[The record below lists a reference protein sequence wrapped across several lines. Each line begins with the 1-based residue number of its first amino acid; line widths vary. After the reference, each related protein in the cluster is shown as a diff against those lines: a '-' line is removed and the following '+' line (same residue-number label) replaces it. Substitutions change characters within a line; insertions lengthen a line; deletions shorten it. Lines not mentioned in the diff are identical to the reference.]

1 MWKDI
6 KGYEGIYQIDENG
19 NVKSFAQY
27 KEGKIK
33 KQQIDKHGYA
43 TIMLCKNGFYEKVF
57 IHRLVLSTFRPCENM
72 EKLHVNH
79 KDANPLNNNIDN
91 LEWVT
96 QQENNKYIEKMG
108 HHSGRSKKKVLVEF
122 RNGDKE
128 EYESLAECAEHF
140 NVNKSTIQS
149 YIKIPL
155 GKKKRK
161 IDANFSFI
169 EEKKV

>member
-33 KQQIDKHGYA
+33 KQQIDKYGYA

-57 IHRLVLSTFRPCENM
+57 IHRLVLSTFKPCENM
-72 EKLHVNH
+72 EKLQVNH

-91 LEWVT
+91 LEWAT
-96 QQENNKYIEKMG
+96 QQENNKYIEKIG
-108 HHSGRSKKKVLVEF
+108 HHSGRPKKKVLVEF
-122 RNGDKE
+122 RNGEKE
-128 EYESLAECAEHF
+128 EYESLAECAKHF
-140 NVNKSTIQS
+140 NVDKSTIQS

-155 GKKKRK
+155 GKKKRR

-169 EEKKV
+169 EEKEA

>member
-6 KGYEGIYQIDENG
+6 PGYENIYKIDENG
-19 NVKSFAQY
+19 NVKSFARD
-27 KEGKIK
+27 KDGIL
-33 KQQIDKHGYA
+33 KQPQIDKHGYA
-43 TIMLCKNGFYEKVF
+43 TVLLWNKGSYKMMF
-57 IHRLVLSTFRPCENM
+57 IHRLVLMAFKPCNNM
-72 EKLHVNH
+72 NELHVNH

-96 QQENNKYIEKMG
+96 QKENNAYIEKIG
-108 HHSGRSKKKVLVEF
+108 HHSGRSKKRVLVEF
-122 RNGDKE
+122 RNGEKKE
-128 EYESLAECAEHF
+128 FNSLAECAHYF

-155 GKKKRK
+155 SKRKRK

-169 EEKKV
+169 EEKA

>member
-33 KQQIDKHGYA
+33 KQQIDKYGYA

-57 IHRLVLSTFRPCENM
+57 IHRLVLSTFKPCENM

-91 LEWVT
+91 LEWVS
-96 QQENNKYIEKMG
+96 QQENNKYIEKIG
-108 HHSGRSKKKVLVEF
+108 HHSGRPKKKVLVEF
-122 RNGDKE
+122 RNGETE
-128 EYESLAECAEHF
+128 EYESLAECAKHF
-140 NVNKSTIQS
+140 NVDKSTIQG

-155 GKKKRK
+155 GKKKRR

-169 EEKKV
+169 EEKKA

>member
-43 TIMLCKNGFYEKVF
+43 TIMLCRNGFYEKVF
-57 IHRLVLSTFRPCENM
+57 IHRLVLSTFKPCENM

-91 LEWVT
+91 LEWVS
-96 QQENNKYIEKMG
+96 QQENNKYIEKIG
-108 HHSGRSKKKVLVEF
+108 HHSGRPKKKVLVEF
-122 RNGDKE
+122 RNGEKE
-128 EYESLAECAEHF
+128 EYESLVECAKHF
-140 NVNKSTIQS
+140 NVDKSTIQS

-155 GKKKRK
+155 GKKKRR

-169 EEKKV
+169 EEKEA